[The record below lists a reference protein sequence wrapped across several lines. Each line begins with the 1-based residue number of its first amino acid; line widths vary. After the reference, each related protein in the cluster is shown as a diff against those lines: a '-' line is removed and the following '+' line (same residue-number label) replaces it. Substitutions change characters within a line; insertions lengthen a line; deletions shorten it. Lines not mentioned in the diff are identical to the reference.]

1 MQPHIPTG
9 YSPIAEAH
17 AIRVAEHDR
26 REAREIDIGREIRA
40 SSIYDAHAEDV
51 LGDIEGAWL
60 IAAIRSAVESG
71 DTDAL
76 SDVWDRL
83 IEITAERLAADAP
96 DEAA

>member
-26 REAREIDIGREIRA
+26 REAREIDIGRDIRK
-40 SSIYDAHAEDV
+40 SSIFDGHVEDA
-51 LGDIEGAWL
+51 LGDIDGTWAV
-60 IAAIRSAVESG
+60 AAIRSAVESG
-71 DTDAL
+71 DTGAL

>member
-1 MQPHIPTG
+1 MQPHIPRG
-9 YSPIAEAH
+9 WNPIADAEA
-17 AIRVAEHDR
+17 RREAEHDM
-26 REAREIDIGREIRA
+26 REAREIEIGREIRA

-60 IAAIRSAVESG
+60 IAAIRKAVEDG